1 MAFSKR
7 AAASTAATT
16 SSSSW
21 PTSTRMRTRET
32 WVHLDMPALGLGY
45 QDTFVAHDLITGQ
58 SWHWGEHAFVRLGP
72 DAEPVHVIQMRRF

>member
-7 AAASTAATT
+7 RQVDGRDDVVIVVANLDPHA
-16 SSSSW
+16 
-21 PTSTRMRTRET
+21 TRET

-45 QDTFVAHDLITGQ
+45 QDHFVAHDLITGQ

-72 DAEPVHVIQMRRF
+72 DAEPVHVIQVRRF